1 MFRIVPAPGQCS
13 INISDHHDCFEEHDR
28 EDTRTEKGRDNEWRS
43 QRAAAR
49 EAGEPRLTHPVLRH
63 TGLELLDLA
72 VWHPGP
78 RAVPIF
84 FLLPALALQLLEL
97 QVHAGPRPAG
107 PSSVEQKDWRPGPLR
122 TRRVE
127 GWSHDSW
134 TRREEGLWDLDPGV
148 LRVRGLGPE
157 LLGGWERRGLRA
169 RMAGS

>member
-13 INISDHHDCFEEHDR
+13 INISDHHDCFEEQDR
-28 EDTRTEKGRDNEWRS
+28 EDTRTEKGRDSEWRS

-72 VWHPGP
+72 VWRSGP

-97 QVHAGPRPAG
+97 QVLVGTLGHVQLFPHLWN
-107 PSSVEQKDWRPGPLR
+107 KR
-122 TRRVE
+122 T
-127 GWSHDSW
+127 G
-134 TRREEGLWDLDPGV
+134 GLDL
-148 LRVRGLGPE
+148 
-157 LLGGWERRGLRA
+157 
-169 RMAGS
+169 